1 MIRFIAISFVLLV
14 AACAQT
20 PPTQFYTLAS
30 LSQPQSSEAASEGI
44 TLALAPVSLP
54 AYLDRPQI
62 VTRLDAT
69 RMQIADFENWI
80 EPLDSLIQ
88 RTLASNLQSD
98 AGIRQVIR
106 LPQRYTVEFDRGVEI
121 NLSRFETDQEGV
133 AWIDADWLV
142 IDGKERKLARRT
154 FARQEPVP
162 EPRSMAER
170 SLAMSTLLD
179 ELSEAII
186 DSLEPGSAQ

>member
-1 MIRFIAISFVLLV
+1 MIRVIAISFVLLV

-121 NLSRFETDQEGV
+121 NLSRFETDQEGA

-142 IDGKERKLARRT
+142 IDGEERKLARRV

-162 EPRSMAER
+162 EPGNTAER

-186 DSLEPGSAQ
+186 DSLELGSAQ